1 MGEILLRA
9 IPGLVLSV
17 SVVINR
23 DFKIQQRDGALRSRR
38 WILKS
43 LMTFIRIK
51 LSCLTSNV
59 ERHIF

>member
-1 MGEILLRA
+1 MGEILLCA
-9 IPGLVLSV
+9 SPGLVLSV

-23 DFKIQQRDGALRSRR
+23 DLKQRDGALPSRR

-51 LSCLTSNV
+51 LSCLTSKV
-59 ERHIF
+59 EHHIF